1 MDTRFWG
8 PSGWKLLHLIT
19 QEPMQTMR
27 HRKAVSAWFSLLPYV
42 LPCKYCRASLSDY
55 FAAQPLTLDDM
66 KTPIAFSNWM
76 YHIHNRVN
84 EKLRE
89 QGLLTAPDPPWE
101 EVVERYGK
109 EHAGLCKGSPLLGW
123 DFMTAVA
130 FNTPGP
136 DYVPIPMSDTPTVT
150 TDIATT
156 DVRIRNRYNLLTR
169 EERLPRLRAW
179 WALIPAILPCAA
191 WRRSWGRAMDAV
203 GGANALPLEAG
214 RDAMMRWLWQIEAR
228 VCSSLRCP
236 TPHASLDELCS
247 TAEAFESGCGAARQG
262 KTCRTRKVKRRDHIR
277 TQRRRK
283 RQGVL

>member
-8 PSGWKLLHLIT
+8 PSGWKLLHLIA
-19 QEPMQTMR
+19 QEPMTNLR
-27 HRKAVSAWFSLLPYV
+27 HRKAVSAWFVLLPYV

-55 FAAQPLTLDDM
+55 FTAQPLTLDDM
-66 KTPIAFSNWM
+66 ATPTAFGAWM

-89 QGLLTAPDPPWE
+89 QGLLTAPNPIWE
-101 EVVERYGK
+101 EVAERYGK

-136 DYVPIPMSDTPTVT
+136 DYVPVPMSDTP
-150 TDIATT
+150 ATLRAT
-156 DVRIRNRYNLLTR
+156 DVRTRNRYNLLTR
-169 EERLPRLRAW
+169 AERLPRLRAW
-179 WALIPAILPCAA
+179 WALIPAILPCSA
-191 WRRSWGRAMDAV
+191 WRRSWARAM
-203 GGANALPLEAG
+203 GAAGDPPLEVG
-214 RDAMMRWLWQIEAR
+214 RDAMMRWLWQIEAH

-236 TPHASLDELCS
+236 TPHASLDDLCS
-247 TAEAFESGCGAARQG
+247 TAEAFESGCGTSRYG
-262 KTCRTRKVKRRDHIR
+262 KTCRTRKAKRRDRIR

>member
-19 QEPMQTMR
+19 WEPMRTVR

-55 FAAQPLTLDDM
+55 FMAQPLTLDDM
-66 KTPIAFSNWM
+66 KTPVAFGNWM
-76 YHIHNRVN
+76 YRIHNRVN

-89 QGLLTAPDPPWE
+89 QGLLTAQSPAWE
-101 EVVERYGK
+101 EVEERYVK

-130 FNTPGP
+130 FNTPGA
-136 DYVPIPMSDTPTVT
+136 DYVPVPMSDTPETHP
-150 TDIATT
+150 T
-156 DVRIRNRYNLLTR
+156 DVRTRNRYNLLTR
-169 EERLPRLRAW
+169 EERLSHLRAW

-191 WRRSWGRAMDAV
+191 WRRAWSSGMAV
-203 GGANALPLEAG
+203 AGDSPLEAG
-214 RDAMMRWLWQIEAR
+214 RDAMMRWLWQIEAS

-236 TPHASLDELCS
+236 TPHASLGELCS
-247 TAEAFESGCGAARQG
+247 TAEAFESGCGTVRHG
-262 KTCRTRKVKRRDHIR
+262 KTCRTRKVKRRDRIQ